1 MAARLSSVLAL
12 AVLLITPTLAKDK
25 KPVIPDDVLRAR
37 TVLVVIDPDAGAPL
51 DQPRANSVARENVE
65 KALMEWGRF
74 NLVMEGEEPDLIITV
89 STGDGRPVRPTIR
102 GGPIDSRPGYGQT
115 TDSSVRIGG
124 HQGQPPPM
132 NDPSM
137 NPQDPRPH
145 VSNEVGP
152 TEDTFAV
159 YRGGARSAPLDAP
172 PVWRYVAKDCLR
184 PSPQV
189 AAVEKFRKML
199 ADAEKPQQHTKKP

>member
-1 MAARLSSVLAL
+1 MTARLSLLLAL
-12 AVLLITPTLAKDK
+12 AVLFIAPALAKEK
-25 KPVIPDDVLRAR
+25 KPVIPEDVLRAR
-37 TVLVVIDPDAGAPL
+37 TVLVVVDPDAGAPL

-74 NLVMEGEEPDLIITV
+74 SLVMEGQEPDLIITV
-89 STGDGRPVRPTIR
+89 ATGDSRPVRPTIR
-102 GGPIDSRPGYGQT
+102 GGPLDQRPGYGQS

-132 NDPSM
+132 NDP
-137 NPQDPRPH
+137 NTNRQDPRPH
-145 VSNEVGP
+145 VSNEIGP
-152 TEDTFAV
+152 TEDMFAV
-159 YRGGARSAPLDAP
+159 YRGGARSDPFDTS

-189 AAVEKFRKML
+189 PAVEKFRKML
-199 ADAEKPQQHTKKP
+199 ADAEKSQPTKKP

>member
-1 MAARLSSVLAL
+1 MTARLCSLLAL
-12 AVLLITPTLAKDK
+12 AVLLITATLAKDK
-25 KPVIPDDVLRAR
+25 KPVIPEDVLRAR

-74 NLVMEGEEPDLIITV
+74 NLVMEGEQPDLIITV
-89 STGDGRPVRPTIR
+89 STGDNRAVRPTIR
-102 GGPIDSRPGYGQT
+102 GGPIDQRPGYGQS
-115 TDSSVRIGG
+115 TDSSIRIGG
-124 HQGQPPPM
+124 HQGQPPPT

-137 NPQDPRPH
+137 SPQDPRPH

-159 YRGGARSAPLDAP
+159 YRGGARSDPLDTS
-172 PVWRYVAKDCLR
+172 PVWRYMAKDCLR

-189 AAVEKFRKML
+189 PAVEKFRKML
-199 ADAEKPQQHTKKP
+199 ADAEKLQQTKKP

>member
-1 MAARLSSVLAL
+1 MIARLSSLLAL
-12 AVLLITPTLAKDK
+12 AVLLVAPTLAKDK
-25 KPVIPDDVLRAR
+25 KPVIPEDVLRAQ
-37 TVLVVIDPDAGAPL
+37 TVLVVVDPDAGAPL
-51 DQPRANSVARENVE
+51 DQPRANSVARDNVE

-74 NLVMEGEEPDLIITV
+74 RLVMEGDEPDLIITV
-89 STGDGRPVRPTIR
+89 ATGDSRAVRPTIR

-124 HQGQPPPM
+124 HQGQAPPM

-137 NPQDPRPH
+137 NPPDPRPH

-152 TEDTFAV
+152 TVDTFAV
-159 YRGGARSAPLDAP
+159 YRGGARSAPLDTS

-184 PSPQV
+184 PSPLV
-189 AAVEKFRKML
+189 PAVEKFRKML
-199 ADAEKPQQHTKKP
+199 ADAEKPQQTKKP